1 MYEHH
6 THQERVM
13 GMLGGL
19 WHLKQVSGFE
29 GEAKKERDQLSYG
42 LSGVKSRT
50 MREKAGWGQ
59 DLGKTGASRA
69 SLRDWKNMGDLDFEY
84 LRTPGL
90 CTSLVGGVTCLAF
103 QVPRCDSTAALCSRN
118 SSYYRVTFPWEQPP
132 GGPLAQLTEC
142 TFSGGTCLLCLE
154 KALQFITGR
163 VVEVTGSTDGC
174 WPTQS
179 NTGNI
184 LCHLSE
190 FCLSFARPCMRA
202 PIGLYLG

>member
-1 MYEHH
+1 MKINTLWSEIWGEIQEAGERFCAGMYEHH

-84 LRTPGL
+84 LR
-90 CTSLVGGVTCLAF
+90 
-103 QVPRCDSTAALCSRN
+103 
-118 SSYYRVTFPWEQPP
+118 
-132 GGPLAQLTEC
+132 
-142 TFSGGTCLLCLE
+142 SG
-154 KALQFITGR
+154 
-163 VVEVTGSTDGC
+163 
-174 WPTQS
+174 
-179 NTGNI
+179 
-184 LCHLSE
+184 
-190 FCLSFARPCMRA
+190 
-202 PIGLYLG
+202 